1 MDKMQPVDYKSIV
14 SSTLNRC
21 LSVVK
26 RHLIS
31 LSCTRSNMC
40 RPICTV
46 FDGLGPGCYAVGRKT
61 KQSGMKCMVVLLPV
75 LCGGAV
81 APASALCP
89 PATPTPA
96 NVEKIILLHTCNHP
110 SRYPSSPSLPW
121 SPVYPFAPHTRPTPS
136 IRETENGDWSKKW
149 RQKNWGEIL

>member
-1 MDKMQPVDYKSIV
+1 MQPVDYKSIG
-14 SSTLNRC
+14 SSALSRC

-26 RHLIS
+26 RYLVS
-31 LSCTRSNMC
+31 LSCTGSNMC

-46 FDGLGPGCYAVGRKT
+46 FGVIGRRGKQIAMVCLLSVLGGG
-61 KQSGMKCMVVLLPV
+61 
-75 LCGGAV
+75 GGAL
-81 APASALCP
+81 PSAAAGALPSACCP
-89 PATPTPA
+89 PAAPTPA

-121 SPVYPFAPHTRPTPS
+121 PPVYPFAPHTRPTPS

-149 RQKNWGEIL
+149 GQKNWGKIL